1 MKGFIEVHDAE
12 NTYLINVHNIS
23 AVVTRG
29 PEALIILMNNEGLPV
44 KECYGKVVQLMQ
56 EAV

>member
-12 NTYLINVHNIS
+12 HTFLINVNYIKV
-23 AVVTRG
+23 VVTNG
-29 PEALIILMNNEGLPV
+29 PESIIVVDNEGIQV

>member
-1 MKGFIEVHDAE
+1 MKGFIEVHDE
-12 NTYLINVHNIS
+12 NNTYLLNINSIK
-23 AVVTRG
+23 AVVTKG
-29 PEALIILMNNEGLPV
+29 PESLIIFVEGEGLPV